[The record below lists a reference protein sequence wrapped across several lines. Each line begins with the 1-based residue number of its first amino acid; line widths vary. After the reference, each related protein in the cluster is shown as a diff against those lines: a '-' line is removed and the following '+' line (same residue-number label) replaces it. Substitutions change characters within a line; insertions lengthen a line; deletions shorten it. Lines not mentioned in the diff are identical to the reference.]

1 MRRWLIL
8 TTAAMLALGGL
19 VPAVSPVSV
28 ASAAV
33 PSGFT
38 DTLVTTVSS
47 PTTVVGL
54 PDGRVVV
61 LSKGGAVRIIDQ
73 AGALLPAAITFGGTC
88 TNSEQGLL
96 GFATDPAFSVNGFVY
111 IYRTRSVGVSVAIPS
126 GCVNRVSR
134 FTMAGNSIIGGS
146 EVVLVDNLPTN
157 PGNHNG
163 GDLEVGNDGFLYIS
177 VGDGA
182 CNART
187 QATSCDNGQNTAAQD
202 LSLLNGKILRVDRNT
217 GFAPPS
223 NPLTG
228 FPGATDCRM
237 RGGNAATPTTW
248 CKEIYAWGL
257 RNPYRFAFDT
267 NTGTT
272 RFNINDVGQNKREEV
287 DLGQAGANYGWPA
300 REGICAQSANGT
312 PCASPTSDTDSRTV
326 TYCRPTGTNVC
337 VQPILDYPHNPST
350 GGDVIT
356 GAAFV
361 PNGAWPTE
369 YDGGYFLADA
379 DPGKV
384 VFRAA
389 NGTANFV
396 EPFLASA
403 GYVSDLNFV
412 LGPTGWALWYVNA
425 GNGQVR
431 KITYN
436 TAAAPSPGAMKYT
449 PLATS
454 DRVFDTRNAGA
465 DTGPIRAGTTRL
477 VDLNPPSGT
486 ARAALVN
493 LTFASTQGPGFV
505 SSWTPRTTRPA
516 SSNLNASASEVVANS
531 AIVPLDADGKTI
543 IMSSVT
549 ADVVVD
555 VLGFFDTSGATTA
568 GRFTATSPLRIADTR
583 NPSATG
589 NTYTRT
595 GTTTLGVVNVP
606 VVSSAAGVPA
616 GTSAVAVIVTALSG
630 DAVPDGGYAVA
641 YRHGDAV
648 PNTSTVNVNGFG
660 DTRANLAVVPV
671 GADGS
676 IDLQLFKTANVLVDV
691 VGYFTGGGASS
702 STTGL
707 FVSLPSVREI
717 DSRSNKG
724 LLHGGIGVTQT
735 FNATDV
741 PDNAI
746 AIAQNLTI
754 TETIGA
760 GFITSWPTTA
770 PTRPDVSNGNATGSG
785 QTRAAFSITGLGA
798 GAANYYTFMNTHI
811 ISDFAGYFQG

>member
-38 DTLVTTVSS
+38 DSLVGTVSS

-54 PDGRVVV
+54 PDGRAVV
-61 LSKGGAVRIIDQ
+61 LQKGGSVRIVKN
-73 AGALLPAAITFGGTC
+73 GAVLPASAISFGGMC
-88 TNSEQGLL
+88 TSSEQGLI
-96 GFATDPAFSVNGFVY
+96 GFAADPAFSVNGFVY
-111 IYRTRSVGVSVAIPS
+111 IYRTHTNASAPG

-134 FTMAGNSIIGGS
+134 FTMAGDTIVGGS
-146 EVVLVDNLPTN
+146 EVILIDNIASE

-163 GDLEVGNDGFLYIS
+163 GDLEIGNDGFLYVS
-177 VGDGA
+177 VGDGGCNPRTGTSA
-182 CNART
+182 CAG
-187 QATSCDNGQNTAAQD
+187 ANTAAQD

-217 GFAPPS
+217 GFAAPG
-223 NPLTG
+223 NPLSG
-228 FPGATDCRM
+228 FGNATDCRM
-237 RGGNAATPTTW
+237 RGNNPSTPITW
-248 CKEIYAWGL
+248 CKEIFAWGL

-267 NTGTT
+267 NTGGT
-272 RFNINDVGQNKREEV
+272 RFNINDVGQGTREEV
-287 DLGQAGANYGWPA
+287 NVGAIGANYGWPA
-300 REGICAQSANGT
+300 REGVCKQ
-312 PCASPTSDTDSRTV
+312 ASNPVCQGPTTDPDSRTV
-326 TYCRPTGTNVC
+326 TYCRPSGTNVC

-350 GGDVIT
+350 GGDYIT

-361 PNGAWPTE
+361 PDGAWPAE
-369 YDGGYFLADA
+369 YDGGYFLADG
-379 DPGKV
+379 DPGKI

-396 EPFLASA
+396 EPFQSGSGLAA
-403 GYVSDLNFV
+403 ISDLNFV
-412 LGPTGWALWYVNA
+412 LEPTGWALYYVANV
-425 GNGQVR
+425 NGQVR

-454 DRVFDTRNAGA
+454 DRVFDTRDAGA

-477 VDLNPPSGT
+477 VDLNPPTGT

-516 SSNLNASASEVVANS
+516 SSNLNASATEVVANS

-555 VLGFFDTSGATTA
+555 VLGFFDTSGATSS
-568 GRFTATSPLRIADTR
+568 GRFTATSPLRITDTR
-583 NPSATG
+583 NASAPG

-595 GTTTLGVVNVP
+595 GTSTLGVVNVP

-616 GTSAVAVIVTALSG
+616 GTSAVAVIVTGLSG

-641 YRHGDAV
+641 YKHGDPV
-648 PNTSTVNVNGFG
+648 PATSTVNVNGFG

-691 VGYFTGGGASS
+691 VGYFTGSGASS

-707 FVSLPSVREI
+707 FVSLPSLREI
-717 DSRSNKG
+717 NTRDGGG
-724 LLHGGIGVTQT
+724 LAPRFQAGDTRT
-735 FNATDV
+735 FNSSNV
-741 PDNAI
+741 PDNAL
-746 AIAQNLTI
+746 AIAQNLTV

-760 GFITSWPTTA
+760 GFITSWPSTA
-770 PTRPDVSNGNATGSG
+770 AGRPDVSNGNATGSG
-785 QTRAAFSITGLGA
+785 QTRAAFSITPLGTT
-798 GAANYYTFMNTHI
+798 GAASYYSFMNTQVL
-811 ISDFAGYFQG
+811 SDFAGYFQG